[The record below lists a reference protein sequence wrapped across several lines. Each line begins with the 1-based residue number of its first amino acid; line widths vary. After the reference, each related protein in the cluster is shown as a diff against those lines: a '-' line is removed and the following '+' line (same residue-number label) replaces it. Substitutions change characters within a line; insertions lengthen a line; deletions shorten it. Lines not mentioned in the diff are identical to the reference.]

1 MAGKAAGEL
10 SAARS
15 DLSEPRKS
23 LSAGMGPRHT
33 APFLRRRLPYPVVD
47 GLIFAETAQII
58 NLLMPN
64 RIDFFAVLLYNG
76 IIN

>member
-1 MAGKAAGEL
+1 MAGKAAGKL

-15 DLSEPRKS
+15 DLPELWKR
-23 LSAGMGPRHT
+23 LSAGMGARYA

-58 NLLMPN
+58 NLLIPN
-64 RIDFFAVLLYNG
+64 RIDFFGCAIV
-76 IIN
+76 